1 MLNMIWVSGRN
12 WKSINHG
19 FPRTTCATCR
29 AMFVL
34 NHVFFPGRGWQEG
47 AHGGPVHR
55 RPLYLLGKQL
65 SSSLDEKFFFWME
78 KNVVKEV

>member
-1 MLNMIWVSGRN
+1 MLNVIWVSGRN

-34 NHVFFPGRGWQEG
+34 NHGFFQDVGGKKVLMVGLCIGDPSIYSANSCPALWMKSVF
-47 AHGGPVHR
+47 
-55 RPLYLLGKQL
+55 
-65 SSSLDEKFFFWME
+65 LDG